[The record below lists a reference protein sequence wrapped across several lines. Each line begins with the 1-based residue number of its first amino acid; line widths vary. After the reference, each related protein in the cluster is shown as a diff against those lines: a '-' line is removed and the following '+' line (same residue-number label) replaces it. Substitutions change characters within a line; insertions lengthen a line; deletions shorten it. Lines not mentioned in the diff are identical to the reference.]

1 MTSFAI
7 KYSNLI
13 NYNNHIKTLIKHAW
27 GMHNGKRATE
37 MYTIIW
43 QVNLMYKDN
52 LGDPGVKGRMLLKWI

>member
-1 MTSFAI
+1 
-7 KYSNLI
+7 
-13 NYNNHIKTLIKHAW
+13 
-27 GMHNGKRATE
+27 MHNGKRATE